1 MKRGYAN
8 SCGQDRNAFS
18 LKELPAS
25 ERPRE
30 KIMNCG
36 VQSLSNAELLAVLI
50 SSGVKGE
57 SALALAGRLLALESG
72 RIGSFAVYQPEEFM
86 KVQGIGVAKACV
98 ISAAIELGKR
108 VACSPPGEKV
118 CLDSPSK
125 VAAFFMPRMRYLK
138 KEHLKLALINVKNEL
153 IMEDDIS
160 KGGISSSSAQPREV
174 FASAVR
180 RGAYAV
186 ILVHNHPSGD
196 PTPSDADI
204 RITRQLSEA
213 GKVLGIRVV
222 DHVIVGDGSWVSMAK
237 EGLI

>member
-1 MKRGYAN
+1 MKKRYTARDAQERAG
-8 SCGQDRNAFS
+8 FS

-30 KIMNCG
+30 KIMSSG
-36 VQSLSNAELLAVLI
+36 AESLSNAELLAVLI
-50 SSGVKGE
+50 ASGVRGE
-57 SALALAGRLLALESG
+57 SALSLAAKLLALESG
-72 RIGSFAVYQPEEFM
+72 RIGAFAAYQPEEFM
-86 KVQGIGVAKACV
+86 KVQGIGIAKACV

-108 VACSPPGEKV
+108 AACSPPGEKV

-125 VAAFFMPRMRYLK
+125 VAAFFMPKMRYLK
-138 KEHLKLALINVKNEL
+138 KEVLKVALINVKNEL

-160 KGGISSSSAQPREV
+160 EGGISSSSAQPREV
-174 FASAVR
+174 FSNAVR

-213 GKVLGIRVV
+213 GKILGIRVV
-222 DHVIVGDGSWVSMAK
+222 DHVLVGDGSWVSMAK
-237 EGLI
+237 EGII